1 MEYVNKN
8 IPPNSCVAGV
18 PARVYS
24 KFDDFIN
31 HHMEMIKL
39 TPFID
44 YNDLNSPAADFKEK
58 VKKML
63 DENQIYIKGYQGKFP
78 WTLD

>member
-1 MEYVNKN
+1 
-8 IPPNSCVAGV
+8 
-18 PARVYS
+18 
-24 KFDDFIN
+24 
-31 HHMEMIKL
+31 MEMIKL

-63 DENQIYIKGYQGKFP
+63 DENQIYVKGYQGKFP